1 MGVASD
7 QEIVQLVGQELSIVS
22 YIVPTLHECKELGVF
37 SQMQALE
44 YIGSK
49 MRSKTSFG
57 MKEKRPKEDEARDA
71 LANLLLHHVPHHKY
85 NFQRRLTYIGYV
97 LRR

>member
-1 MGVASD
+1 MGVTSD
-7 QEIVQLVGQELSIVS
+7 QEIVQLIGQELAVVS
-22 YIVPTLHECKELGVF
+22 FLVPTLHECKKLGVF
-37 SQMQALE
+37 SQLQALE

-49 MRSKTSFG
+49 MRPRTLFG
-57 MKEKRPKEDEARDA
+57 GKERRPKEDEARDA

-85 NFQRRLTYIGYV
+85 NFNRRVTYIGYI